1 MIQLIILIVICAVL
15 LVPVLFIVLFQKI
28 KSLNQKV
35 ARLRGEVDSL
45 LGDSAQGSVRAAGSV
60 SSSTTEQRGQEAA
73 SETHQQPPD
82 QEAQDFWIS
91 SILNEEEQ
99 EPTSSAPRQE
109 APSGEPTPPAADSA
123 PSPSISAEETR
134 QEPRAPEVEHAFSTD
149 TVRSGTGYEAQQ
161 QHVAT
166 GFDQGLEWLRGF
178 FLAGNPIARIGGLIL
193 FCGVAFLLNYA
204 ASVGYFPLEARL
216 ALAGIGGVVL
226 LILGWR
232 LRAQRSVF
240 AMVLQGV
247 GIGVIYLTLFA
258 ATRLYHLL
266 PVPAAFAAMVGLVAL
281 TVWLAL
287 LQDARSLAAFGSVG
301 GFLAPVLI
309 STGPGSHVVL
319 FTYYALLN
327 TGILSISW
335 FRAWRELNLVGFLF
349 TFSLGALWGV
359 NYYRPEH
366 FATTEPFLILFFLM
380 FVAIAVIYSFHQAPR
395 LRDYVDSTLIFGV
408 PFATYGLQSS
418 LVYDMHLGMASSAA
432 TLSLF
437 YLVLAWMLKRFGPD
451 GIRRLLEAFLVL
463 GVLFLTLAV
472 PLAFHKHW
480 IVLSWALEGAGLVWI
495 GVRWMRLSARLF
507 GAALQLMA
515 GIAFVVTMQEMVGHP
530 PLLNGLFTGSLALC
544 LAGWVSAYTAW
555 LHSHILK
562 GDERS
567 LPHVLLVWGLG
578 WWFFGGIGEL
588 HRALSTTLAIDG
600 DWLLAVVSTAAG
612 LLLAQRTG
620 WKLLSYLGI
629 VLMPVMALSGLF
641 VLLGEHEHVLIGWA
655 WVPWVLMLGVH
666 YLGLR
671 WFEEV
676 WPSGAI
682 QTLHALAGW
691 VTVGVLTVE
700 CYWLGGVYSLPWVWR
715 MTAATLPA
723 IVAIVAVISAFA
735 LERRVSWP
743 FATHGDQYIT
753 QTALPM
759 AGALCLWALLVCF
772 DNADPVVTAYLPVL
786 NPLELVQFGV
796 LFLGAGAYCV
806 VKRLPRSQLLEQWD
820 QVLTSW
826 AVVVFVVLNT
836 VIARTVHHW
845 FGVAYTRHELFN
857 SAVFQTLLAVF
868 WTLLAWALML
878 LATRRGVRPVWF
890 SGAGLLGLV
899 LIKLFLVDLTGVDTV
914 ARIVSFLGV
923 GALMLVIGYVTPLP
937 PRSRQDLEG

>member
-1 MIQLIILIVICAVL
+1 MFQLIAAIILGAIL

-28 KSLNQKV
+28 KSLNEQV
-35 ARLRGEVDSL
+35 ARLRSEMDTL
-45 LGDSAQGSVRAAGSV
+45 LGESARGSARAADSA
-60 SSSTTEQRGQEAA
+60 SSSAIKQRGQEAA
-73 SETHQQPPD
+73 SQIHHQPPD
-82 QEAQDFWIS
+82 QEADDFWIS

-123 PSPSISAEETR
+123 SSPSISAEETG
-134 QEPRAPEVEHAFSTD
+134 QQPRAPEAAHAFSTD
-149 TVRSGTGYEAQQ
+149 TARSGTGYEAQQ

-216 ALAGIGGVVL
+216 ALAGAAGVVL

-232 LRAQRSVF
+232 LRAHRSVF

-247 GIGVIYLTLFA
+247 GIGVVYLTLFA

-319 FTYYALLN
+319 FAYYALLN
-327 TGILSISW
+327 AGILSISW
-335 FRAWRELNLVGFLF
+335 YRAWRELNLVGFLF
-349 TFSLGALWGV
+349 TFSLGTLWGV

-366 FATTEPFLILFFLM
+366 FATVEPFLILFFLM

-408 PFATYGLQSS
+408 PFATYGLQAS

-432 TLSLF
+432 ALSFF
-437 YLVLAWMLKRFGPD
+437 YLALAWIFQRFGPA
-451 GIRRLLEAFLVL
+451 GIKRLLEAFLVL
-463 GVLFLTLAV
+463 GVLFITLAV
-472 PLAFHKHW
+472 PLALHKHW

-495 GVRWMRLSARLF
+495 GVRWMRLPARLF
-507 GAALQLMA
+507 GVALQLMA
-515 GIAFVVTMQEMVGHP
+515 GTAFFVTMQEMTGHP
-530 PLLNGLFTGSLALC
+530 PLLNGLFTGALVLC
-544 LAGWVSAYTAW
+544 LAGWVSAYITW
-555 LHSHILK
+555 LHRHILK

-578 WWFFGGIGEL
+578 WWFFGGISEL
-588 HRALSTTLAIDG
+588 HRALSTTAAING
-600 DWLLAVVSTAAG
+600 DWLLAVVTTAAG
-612 LLLAQRTG
+612 LLLAKRTG

-641 VLLGEHEHVLIGWA
+641 LLLGEHEHVLIGWA

-671 WFEEV
+671 WFEEA
-676 WPSGAI
+676 WPSGTI

-691 VTVGVLTVE
+691 VMVGVLTVE
-700 CYWLGGVYSLPWVWR
+700 CYWLGGVYHLSWVWR
-715 MTAATLPA
+715 MTATTLP
-723 IVAIVAVISAFA
+723 AIVAVISAFA
-735 LERRVSWP
+735 LVRRVSWP
-743 FATHGDQYIT
+743 FAAHGDRYIAK
-753 QTALPM
+753 TALPM

-772 DNADPVVTAYLPVL
+772 HDADPVVTAYLPVL
-786 NPLELVQFGV
+786 NPMEIVQFGV
-796 LFLGAGAYCV
+796 LFLGAGVYCA
-806 VKRLPRSQLLEQWD
+806 VKRIPLSQLLEQWD

-826 AVVVFVVLNT
+826 AVVVYVLLNT

-857 SAVFQTLLAVF
+857 SAMFQTLLAVF

-899 LIKLFLVDLTGVDTV
+899 LVKLFLVDLTGVDTV

-937 PRSRQDLEG
+937 PRARQDSRG